1 MRAIGL
7 AVGDIDTIR
16 KTAAL
21 ERYTSQVEHLS
32 QLERAIPNFILKKV
46 QVTEHVEYPNKPKN
60 LKTKIRDMLVKLL
73 SPRQEDDEKQEIAA
87 DLQETIERH
96 DEQLKELT
104 SALRKQNAILEEFR
118 DVFLEKKRR
127 TTREQ
132 STDDP
137 NMMEFYV

>member
-1 MRAIGL
+1 
-7 AVGDIDTIR
+7 
-16 KTAAL
+16 
-21 ERYTSQVEHLS
+21 
-32 QLERAIPNFILKKV
+32 
-46 QVTEHVEYPNKPKN
+46 
-60 LKTKIRDMLVKLL
+60 MLVKLL

-118 DVFLEKKRR
+118 DVFLDKKRR